1 MLLCTF
7 FGMISPHVFDLH
19 AVPQW
24 HQELLDERE
33 MQVSEGVAKYID
45 WEIAKMEILEA
56 VK

>member
-1 MLLCTF
+1 
-7 FGMISPHVFDLH
+7 MISLDAFDPH

-33 MQVSEGVAKYID
+33 MQVAEGTAKYIE
-45 WEIAKMEILEA
+45 WEIAKREILDA

>member
-1 MLLCTF
+1 
-7 FGMISPHVFDLH
+7 MIVPDAFDLH

-33 MQVSEGVAKYID
+33 MQVAEGTAKYID
-45 WEIAKMEILEA
+45 WEIANQEILDA